1 MDTPMT
7 TRLPARLASARRLA
21 WLAALLSFSVLSGC
35 SGAPLT
41 VTAMIN
47 EPLMPVARGEKY
59 GQPLEAF
66 LAGNAL
72 GEVVGAGTALGP
84 DGGPDWVEIEVEL
97 REGED
102 GVEALVAKLSELG
115 APAGSHVYYAIGDDQ
130 RRVDIR

>member
-1 MDTPMT
+1 MT
-7 TRLPARLASARRLA
+7 ARRRHRFASVYRLA

-35 SGAPLT
+35 ASAPLT
-41 VTAMIN
+41 VTAKIN

-59 GQPLEAF
+59 GQPLAAF
-66 LAGNAL
+66 LAENAL

-97 REGED
+97 RGGED
-102 GVEALVAKLSELG
+102 GVEALVARLRALG
-115 APAGSHVYYAIGDDQ
+115 APAGSHVSYVVGDEP